1 MGKNKQFAIF
11 VLILCLVGIAGIKAG
26 ITSKKPDREEEKIK
40 ITKVK
45 SEITAEKGKIDVN
58 RAEIKDMVSMGISL
72 KIAETIVEYRDK
84 TGCIENIEEL
94 DCLSGVGAKTMEKLR
109 ESLYAGSL
117 DEMRKKRVNIN
128 KISEKELVWIGLN
141 KKEVKAVLNWRSSNG
156 DISSNLDLMKV
167 VGEERYQELKD
178 KVIYQNY

>member
-11 VLILCLVGIAGIKAG
+11 VLILCLVGIAAIKAG
-26 ITSKKPDREEEKIK
+26 VTSKKPESKEEKIK

-45 SEITAEKGKIDVN
+45 SEATLEKGKIDVN
-58 RAEIKDMVSMGISL
+58 RAEIKDMVAMGISL

-84 TGCIENIEEL
+84 TGYIENIEEL

-117 DEMRKKRVNIN
+117 DEMKKIRVNIN
-128 KISEKELVWIGLN
+128 KISEKELGWIGLN
-141 KKEVKAVLNWRSSNG
+141 KKEIKAVSNWKSANG
-156 DISSNLDLMKV
+156 DISSNLDLLKI

-178 KVIYQNY
+178 KVVYQNY